1 MNEGV
6 IRHLDYSSESK
17 AAWYLQNISF
27 QKTKFTWPQRSL
39 RMANAVIEQGSWGVD
54 SSADTEASS
63 TAAWK
68 VSFPKVSFTAIKF
81 GDVAKNIWL
90 PDMQGELSLYGNRLN
105 MKASSDSEAIG
116 QWSLQAQGS
125 VGKNID
131 INVQAKHVP
140 LLNFRDALPQTLVK
154 NARLNGDVALNLKGV
169 WKEADWQLQGDM
181 SGQDIM
187 WNRGGW
193 LWRAEHMQLEDIVFS
208 SAQMPRVAV
217 WQIHNWAGQTS
228 LTPWS
233 QVAHVDTPQE
243 EPPLSLDGWSI
254 KHINIGY
261 GKFSLGQEDAVWFE
275 SDTVKLDHVEE
286 KQLMRMRMKGQLA
299 GGDFTFKGDW
309 FPWGET
315 PWISLHASLKHA
327 LPFAAAP
334 WLQLSGLPIL
344 VRGRIS
350 ADVKIEQIKTKPHH
364 YQGLMRLK
372 LNHGQLQSGVSSNQI
387 LSKTTGYE
395 AHGLFD
401 RINNNGDI
409 DLKIPLQGNWIY
421 TPLSSDVLGRELL
434 LSLADKAALEV
445 VHSSKKELTHLSNI
459 RLHDSFGGRVDSLKH
474 NERVRLRK
482 VIHVLQR
489 EKKWVIELQPQLGQE
504 VLSESL
510 IGRVRKTQEQITGFL
525 VSRGISPS
533 RIFPIWPEEG
543 SGQGESTGIL
553 IQAVK

>member
-1 MNEGV
+1 
-6 IRHLDYSSESK
+6 
-17 AAWYLQNISF
+17 
-27 QKTKFTWPQRSL
+27 
-39 RMANAVIEQGSWGVD
+39 
-54 SSADTEASS
+54 
-63 TAAWK
+63 
-68 VSFPKVSFTAIKF
+68 
-81 GDVAKNIWL
+81 
-90 PDMQGELSLYGNRLN
+90 
-105 MKASSDSEAIG
+105 
-116 QWSLQAQGS
+116 
-125 VGKNID
+125 
-131 INVQAKHVP
+131 
-140 LLNFRDALPQTLVK
+140 
-154 NARLNGDVALNLKGV
+154 
-169 WKEADWQLQGDM
+169 
-181 SGQDIM
+181 
-187 WNRGGW
+187 
-193 LWRAEHMQLEDIVFS
+193 
-208 SAQMPRVAV
+208 
-217 WQIHNWAGQTS
+217 
-228 LTPWS
+228 
-233 QVAHVDTPQE
+233 
-243 EPPLSLDGWSI
+243 
-254 KHINIGY
+254 
-261 GKFSLGQEDAVWFE
+261 
-275 SDTVKLDHVEE
+275 EE